1 MASDNAIL
9 AGELRN
15 SATDSLKVPPH
26 SIEAEQSVL
35 GGLMLDNEA
44 WLQVAE
50 RITQGDFYRRD
61 HNEIFRAIESLA
73 NDGKPYDVVTLAEW
87 LGNNEL
93 LAAVGGLEY
102 LAELSENTPSAAN
115 IAAYADIVRER
126 SVLRH
131 SYAQART
138 LRKAVTA
145 PKAARRMNCSTR
157 PSALFSK
164 LPIGKPA
171 ASAASVESRICSSMR
186 SIESICYF
194 SAIIPS
200 PALPPDFTKST

>member
-87 LGNNEL
+87 LGKNDL

-102 LAELSENTPSAAN
+102 L
-115 IAAYADIVRER
+115 
-126 SVLRH
+126 SV
-131 SYAQART
+131 
-138 LRKAVTA
+138 
-145 PKAARRMNCSTR
+145 
-157 PSALFSK
+157 
-164 LPIGKPA
+164 G
-171 ASAASVESRICSSMR
+171 SRICSSTR
-186 SIESICYF
+186 STVSINCS
-194 SAIIPS
+194 SAIIQS
-200 PALPPDFTKST
+200 PVSPPDSTKSI